1 LKKVFCELAKS
12 GQIDCFLKG
21 GPRWLNKW
29 KAKLKERFT
38 EEECSAEAM
47 AIILGGN
54 VEGIY
59 QVISKAQVRNPQQVM
74 TIKKGTPLR
83 VPTMTFSMASC

>member
-1 LKKVFCELAKS
+1 
-12 GQIDCFLKG
+12 
-21 GPRWLNKW
+21 
-29 KAKLKERFT
+29 
-38 EEECSAEAM
+38 M

-83 VPTMTFSMASC
+83 VPTMTFSMASCWGLITLHKDTLLVAEDNKPSSEGSWLTQEA